1 MYNNIDIEYIEIKYA
16 LIEVFMINAQKYM
29 LDISY
34 EIEDNNLIIQVVL
47 LEGSIFSEI
56 IRQKLICAFPKYHID
71 LKLLFISEQKFNI
84 NTGEWNPIYYNWLS
98 YLLFV
103 KAST

>member
-1 MYNNIDIEYIEIKYA
+1 MYNKIDIEYIEIKYA
-16 LIEVFMINAQKYM
+16 LIEIFMINAQKYI

-34 EIEDNNLIIQVVL
+34 EMEDNNLIIQAVL
-47 LEGSIFSEI
+47 LEESIFPEI
-56 IRQKLICAFPKYHID
+56 IRQKLSCAFPKYHID
-71 LKLLFISEQKFNI
+71 IKLLFISEQKFNS
-84 NTGEWNPIYYNWLS
+84 NPGEWNPRYYNWLS